1 MSTSCIAARRWIS
14 AAEENQQIDDFKA
27 HHSIRYNIPH
37 VLKSLLSAL
46 LPTLAVFS
54 QTLPPPFET
63 PAVNNPPIVIA
74 RPDGAKL
81 NVPAGFTVEEYATGG
96 FQRPRFMVEGPGGEV
111 LVSDTVANGSV
122 YVLKGGEKKVLLSGL
137 DRPYGLAFW
146 KNYLYV
152 GEPSSIKRY
161 KYDSK
166 TMSAGTGE
174 EVVPLTG
181 YVKGHVTRTIVFD
194 RKGEKMYVAVG
205 SSADLVTGDPENR
218 AAINRYNP
226 DGSGHEIYATG
237 VRNPVGL
244 RFYPGTDQLWATV
257 EERNDLGD
265 GLVADYFTS
274 IKQGG
279 FYGWPYAYL
288 GQHADPRIKE
298 QRMDLVKTSIA
309 PDVPLVSHIAVLDFL
324 FYTGSQFPAE
334 YRNGAFLANHGSS
347 NRSDRVGYSVTFI
360 PFKNGKPSGPE
371 RPFLTGFM
379 LAPDKKEV
387 WGRPVALAQLHDG
400 SILVSDDGGKK
411 LWRISYK

>member
-1 MSTSCIAARRWIS
+1 MPRDPS
-14 AAEENQQIDDFKA
+14 
-27 HHSIRYNIPH
+27 YNKPH
-37 VLKSLLSAL
+37 VPKILFSIL
-46 LPTLAVFS
+46 LPTLAVCS

-81 NVPAGFTVEEYATGG
+81 NVPAGFTVEGYAAGG

-122 YVLKGGEKKVLLSGL
+122 YVLKNGEKKILLSGL

-166 TMSAGTGE
+166 TMTAGAGE
-174 EVVPLTG
+174 EVVPLAG

-226 DGSGHEIYATG
+226 DGSGHEIYASG

-244 RFYPGTDQLWATV
+244 RFVPGTDQLWATV

-288 GQHADPRIKE
+288 GQHADPRIASMTNE

-347 NRSDRVGYSVTFI
+347 NRSDRVGYNVTFI

-371 RPFLTGFM
+371 RDFLTGFM
-379 LAPDKKEV
+379 LSPNKKEV
-387 WGRPVALAQLHDG
+387 WGRPVALTQLHDG
-400 SILVSDDGGKK
+400 SMLVSDDGGKK
-411 LWRISYK
+411 LWRISYKKL